1 MKVQKKAKAADVNK
15 ALSPEETAIVANIKS
30 LLDQLEQ
37 TSGTDEGNDL
47 PAPDGDEVAMSAD
60 GDGDEDGVEE
70 VFKDETAD
78 ASAEERVGEDPS
90 ETEEALSVLKAI
102 MKMGAGQVK
111 KSRPVDPMLSTL
123 QGIAKALQGINQRV
137 DEQGQAIVG
146 ILEGMGVA
154 DQVATVQKSA
164 RRPVQSAGADAAAV
178 LKALM
183 AAAGQSQPAQ
193 EAEPEGSLKDVLI
206 GLTGR

>member
-1 MKVQKKAKAADVNK
+1 MKVQKKAQAADVNK

-37 TSGTDEGNDL
+37 TSGMDGGNDL
-47 PAPDGDEVAMSAD
+47 PAPGGDEVAMSAD
-60 GDGDEDGVEE
+60 GDDEDDVEE

-154 DQVATVQKSA
+154 DQVASVQKSA